1 MNKMDRPHHINVRTP
16 IFTEQSVVRIVSYLV
31 AKISARKITFA
42 TNSTF
47 SRAGAEGRNQVLRF
61 MGRAAARAPPRRACA
76 RTVYCDHNLYG
87 TADDGCSTFVI
98 TAFKPRHFTA
108 GRFIMLTRAEEQSTR
123 KDKIESKQ

>member
-61 MGRAAARAPPRRACA
+61 MGRAGCAGAAAPRLRANCLLRP
-76 RTVYCDHNLYG
+76 
-87 TADDGCSTFVI
+87 
-98 TAFKPRHFTA
+98 
-108 GRFIMLTRAEEQSTR
+108 
-123 KDKIESKQ
+123 